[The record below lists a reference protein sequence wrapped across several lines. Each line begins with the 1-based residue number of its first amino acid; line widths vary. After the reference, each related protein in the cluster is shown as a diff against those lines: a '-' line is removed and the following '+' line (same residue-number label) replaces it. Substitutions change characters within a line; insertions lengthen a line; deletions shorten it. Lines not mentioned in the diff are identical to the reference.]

1 MYRCVCIYETYSSP
15 RRLEVRIEVCQGS
28 HTKSL
33 SPFIRKVDVDTL
45 AQNCVPESKP
55 LLPLMNQMGMIKQPF
70 RLSGMVLE
78 NAQVQDI
85 LQRNPWCG
93 VQNNGK
99 GSVKNLSPVL
109 PLARKRNLSK
119 GVLLG
124 GELYITNIANWNK
137 NIKIRLSYQNAI
149 TSFFPKYNECPYL
162 TSEGKLLLRDEVK
175 ERELLSEL
183 LVHVD
188 LEKGEMTLDGYDME
202 FLGSLA
208 QKGWKVFVEKAKGTA
223 SQVYLRRHSSGIE
236 WFSSTEKETVGE
248 NSLIDQMLNSYLQG
262 RNYVDSKGNLSLFRA
277 KDVTQVEPETI
288 SDRKSV
294 V

>member
-15 RRLEVRIEVCQGS
+15 RNVEVRIEVCQGS
-28 HTKSL
+28 HSKTL

-45 AQNCVPESKP
+45 MQTCIPESRP

-109 PLARKRNLSK
+109 PLARNRNLSK

-124 GELYITNIANWNK
+124 GELYITNIVNWNK

-149 TSFFPKYNECPYL
+149 TSFFPKYNACPYL
-162 TSEGKLLLRDEVK
+162 SSEGTLFLRDEVK
-175 ERELLSEL
+175 ERNLLSEL
-183 LVHVD
+183 LV
-188 LEKGEMTLDGYDME
+188 L
-202 FLGSLA
+202 
-208 QKGWKVFVEKAKGTA
+208 
-223 SQVYLRRHSSGIE
+223 
-236 WFSSTEKETVGE
+236 
-248 NSLIDQMLNSYLQG
+248 SLIH
-262 RNYVDSKGNLSLFRA
+262 
-277 KDVTQVEPETI
+277 I
-288 SDRKSV
+288 
-294 V
+294 